1 MKEILITATVL
12 ILCVLLIRRVFRGK
26 ISSRLQ
32 YALWLLVAIR
42 LIVPVSAEFDMGP
55 FSRFRLMDLVE
66 EDESGIG
73 ERLGETIR
81 LEEPIHMTVNS
92 SSILFR
98 LFTTDEIRETL
109 ENTPE
114 DGPTSVF
121 LVGTLGFSRLDVLWF
136 LWWIGALA
144 VGVWILAANMLFS
157 RRLRKR
163 RKPYDL
169 PEDIKE
175 FVLKGREYA
184 GGESK
189 ASSDLRS
196 EEDSQGKKFSRFW
209 GRKDRLPA
217 IYLAEGISSP
227 CLYGFPGREAVYL
240 TADVIDDASRL
251 RHVVVH
257 ELVHKKHGDGFWA
270 ILRAVLVTVYWFH
283 PLVWVAAACSKRDC
297 ELACDEGTL
306 ALLGEEERVSYGET
320 LLSII
325 TRKGRVSDLVC
336 TATTMTGSGKS
347 VKERICF
354 IAKEPKVIY
363 AAVAGALFLIAA
375 VCLFVFTKDARFR
388 GITVDAQEG
397 LTVTGADMQIPLP
410 ASIGGISGCVVE
422 KKTDEVVIYHVAA
435 QEEVGRFSRIPLRD
449 ALGFVD
455 EGREVVPV
463 GDRGCNYFLRAY
475 MGEPLTRTE
484 HLYFPSGEGS
494 GVLKHEDIYFPEEDI
509 LKHEDTI
516 EAVPGDDENPLLS
529 KDWEVIPLEED
540 EELSAE
546 TRSESTLGHEDI
558 HTPVEDKTDY
568 LPNEEIVVVE
578 SVDPAAYEK
587 STMHTYT
594 PAEEEDTHITYTPT
608 EDAGTGNGISEG
620 VSGTDT
626 GMTAG
631 VPGTDSNDDD
641 TTYIVDEDDA
651 TYIIDDN
658 TARTAETQEEVSV
671 DYLPDEEITTTVYP
685 PREVDIDRLDN
696 RCYVYIR
703 AAYDS
708 RVKEKY
714 RDEMAFIDSELKS
727 AADQVIILSL
737 NRERREALFDA
748 LCENRTP
755 YVGDNAKVGALID
768 ALPLPSTLNRSE
780 GFSLQT
786 LEEPYSLR
794 VDYEM
799 STDYFT
805 QEDQDMLY
813 FNAAMLFYSI
823 GNVEEISSE
832 IKHPS
837 GKNSEM
843 KVYYR
848 EELEKELPILQSADY
863 EDDQNFRDGLAEL
876 QTAVETHLQA
886 ASGE

>member
-1 MKEILITATVL
+1 MKEILITSTVL
-12 ILCVLLIRRVFRGK
+12 IFCVLLIRRVFRGK
-26 ISSRLQ
+26 INSRLQ
-32 YALWLLVAIR
+32 YALWLLVAVR
-42 LIVPVSAEFDMGP
+42 LMIPVSAEFDLGS
-55 FSRFRLMDLVE
+55 FSDFRLMDLVE
-66 EDESGIG
+66 RDDSGIG
-73 ERLGETIR
+73 ERLDETIR
-81 LEEPIHMTVNS
+81 LEEPIQMSVNANS
-92 SSILFR
+92 VLFR
-98 LFTTDEIRETL
+98 LFTTDEIRESIEGMPT
-109 ENTPE
+109 

-121 LVGTLGFSRLDVLWF
+121 LAGTLGFSRLDVLWF
-136 LWWIGALA
+136 FWGTGALV
-144 VGVWILAANMLFS
+144 VGVWILAANIVFG
-157 RRLRKR
+157 RRLRKAR
-163 RKPYDL
+163 QPFDL
-169 PEDIKE
+169 SEEVKTAVLAYLTSKE
-175 FVLKGREYA
+175 GKATA
-184 GGESK
+184 GVQ
-189 ASSDLRS
+189 S
-196 EEDSQGKKFSRFW
+196 EEDSQGRKKRSRFSR
-209 GRKDRLPA
+209 RKDRLPA
-217 IYLAEGISSP
+217 VYLAEGISSP

-240 TADVIDDASRL
+240 TADVTDDADRL
-251 RHVVVH
+251 RHVLVH
-257 ELVHKKHGDGFWA
+257 ELVHKKHGDSFWGL
-270 ILRAVLVTVYWFH
+270 LRGVLVTVYWFH
-283 PLVWVAAACSKRDC
+283 PLVWVAAVCSKRDC

-306 ALLGEEERVSYGET
+306 MLLGEEERISYGET

-325 TRKGRVSDLVC
+325 TKKGRVSDLVC

-347 VKERICF
+347 VKERIRF

-388 GITVDAQEG
+388 GTTVDAQEG

-475 MGEPLTRTE
+475 LGEPLTRTE

-494 GVLKHEDIYFPEEDI
+494 GVLKHED
-509 LKHEDTI
+509 TI
-516 EAVPGDDENPLLS
+516 EAVPGTDENPMLS

-540 EELSAE
+540 EEPSAE
-546 TRSESTLGHEDI
+546 TRSEGALGHEDI

-568 LPNEEIVVVE
+568 LLNEEIVVMDPG
-578 SVDPAAYEK
+578 DPAAYEK

-594 PAEEEDTHITYTPT
+594 PAEEESAHTFTPS
-608 EDAGTGNGISEG
+608 EDAGTGEA
-620 VSGTDT
+620 GTDS
-626 GMTAG
+626 GAAG

-641 TTYIVDEDDA
+641 TTYIVDEDDT

-658 TARTAETQEEVSV
+658 TSRTAETQEEVSV

-703 AAYDS
+703 AAYDNK
-708 RVKEKY
+708 VKEKY
-714 RDEMAFIDSELKS
+714 RDEMAFIDNELKA
-727 AADQVIILSL
+727 AADRVIILSL

-755 YVGDNAKVGALID
+755 YVGDNAKVGALLD
-768 ALPLPSTLNRSE
+768 ALPLPTTLSRSG
-780 GFSLQT
+780 GFSMQT

-794 VDYEM
+794 VDYVM

-805 QEDQDMLY
+805 KEDQDMLY
-813 FNAAMLFYSI
+813 FNAAMLFYSV
-823 GNVEEISSE
+823 GNVEEIAV
-832 IKHPS
+832 KMQHPS
-837 GKNSEM
+837 GNGSM
-843 KVYYR
+843 MVTYHR
-848 EELEKELPILQSADY
+848 EKL
-863 EDDQNFRDGLAEL
+863 
-876 QTAVETHLQA
+876 
-886 ASGE
+886 